1 MSYKRTFVTRKLYK
15 NGSEKIIIKSGYS
28 PNIEK
33 MLRAKKR
40 KKLLKEIEY
49 QSIEPKGQ
57 LNFETIQE
65 YEEKKNKL
73 DRKYAPKLE
82 NAVRSMNRSKNNLK
96 DILQCNEFNFFVTL
110 TFDKNKIDR
119 LDDNKTRKIFTQWVS
134 NIQRDLPNLIYVA
147 VPEYHKKGGLHF
159 HLLIGGVTAEDLGL
173 VNSGKVVKSSR
184 CKGQIIYNVSKWNRK
199 GFSTATEI
207 LDNNAVKFYLSK
219 YLTKSK
225 VDPRF
230 FGKKRF
236 YVSRNIKR
244 PQVEKMSF
252 PCNDRFDIFDS
263 IDKTN
268 YNIDYEDLSKEY
280 CVLSRQ
286 F

>member
-1 MSYKRTFVTRKLYK
+1 
-15 NGSEKIIIKSGYS
+15 
-28 PNIEK
+28 
-33 MLRAKKR
+33 
-40 KKLLKEIEY
+40 
-49 QSIEPKGQ
+49 
-57 LNFETIQE
+57 
-65 YEEKKNKL
+65 
-73 DRKYAPKLE
+73 
-82 NAVRSMNRSKNNLK
+82 MNRSKNNLM

-219 YLTKSK
+219 YLTLILAHPNSTVKC
-225 VDPRF
+225 
-230 FGKKRF
+230 
-236 YVSRNIKR
+236 
-244 PQVEKMSF
+244 F
-252 PCNDRFDIFDS
+252 P
-263 IDKTN
+263 
-268 YNIDYEDLSKEY
+268 
-280 CVLSRQ
+280 
-286 F
+286 